1 MALNLQAL
9 PRRQKETHEEVARLH
24 TAQHLGNEADQY
36 TDSLLS
42 HFKSGGVC
50 DTYSSMIR
58 RYTDTGSSVNIRV
71 TQMHKIMDNTHK
83 YNSRSK
89 QELSDLTF
97 KKPVAIQLV
106 DIDRYERITPY

>member
-1 MALNLQAL
+1 MTQMALSLQAL
-9 PRRQKETHEEVARLH
+9 PRRQKETHEEVTRLH

-58 RYTDTGSSVNIRV
+58 RFADTGSSVNIRV
-71 TQMHKIMDNTHK
+71 TKLLKIMDKAHK
-83 YNSRSK
+83 YNC
-89 QELSDLTF
+89 
-97 KKPVAIQLV
+97 V
-106 DIDRYERITPY
+106 RY